1 MSHML
6 NAITL
11 EVSAATDLVDR
22 EYFAT
27 VFALHHR
34 NHPPGSDGPARGT
47 IVPIWVLFGPN
58 TIHLAREVIFQ
69 GTHFAVTGS
78 LDYVRSNGDQA
89 ATSEFFGIRA
99 ESVRVYPPARTA
111 SGYAGRGHN
120 GAHPQR
126 HKATPLAAALL

>member
-1 MSHML
+1 MSHKL

-22 EYFAT
+22 EHFAT

-58 TIHLAREVIFQ
+58 TIHLARDVIRQ

-78 LDYVRSNGDQA
+78 LDYVRINGDQA
-89 ATSEFFGIRA
+89 DTSEFFGIRA

-111 SGYAGRGHN
+111 SGCAGRVHN

-126 HKATPLAAALL
+126 QINARPVAALP